1 MASTALTM
9 SACLLVDYKGVRG
22 KILNPMTDDE
32 VAKLHHSADCLK
44 DIIRQVE
51 I

>member
-1 MASTALTM
+1 
-9 SACLLVDYKGVRG
+9 
-22 KILNPMTDDE
+22 MTDDE

-44 DIIRQVE
+44 EVIRQIE